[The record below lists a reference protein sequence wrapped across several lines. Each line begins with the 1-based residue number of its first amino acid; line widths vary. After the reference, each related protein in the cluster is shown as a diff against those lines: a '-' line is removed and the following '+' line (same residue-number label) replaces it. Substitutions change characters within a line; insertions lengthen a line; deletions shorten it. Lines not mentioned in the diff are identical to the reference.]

1 MSEEKTKYETE
12 IQDAMEMLG
21 KGYDQPT
28 VIIEPPRT
36 TTARH
41 NGKMVEI
48 EEPAW
53 VKFSTDFKKE
63 LIDLN
68 EFSLKVFL
76 YIGLSV
82 NWRTGEAYPGIR
94 KIASET
100 GMDKD
105 TAAKAVQNL
114 EERGFLQVFRREGNS
129 NIYTPVRY
137 IAIGTVRPEGTV
149 TDGVSD
155 ETAELSLQTSELS
168 LDPTVKVHNKN
179 NKKNKKNLS
188 SEDFEKAGE
197 MVKAMVT
204 NAQRRDAWKF
214 RETFKKEHYVYADW
228 WHEISGQPINKA
240 QVRTCQKAFQQWEM
254 QGIEFPA
261 LFEAYN
267 SRVKWK
273 KVISDPNELTK
284 DAAAIQALP
293 AAKQISVQ
301 SEYVAI

>member
-28 VIIEPPRT
+28 IIIEPPRT
-36 TTARH
+36 YTARH
-41 NGKMVEI
+41 NGKMVEV

-53 VKFSTDFKKE
+53 VKFSTGFKKE
-63 LIDLN
+63 LINTHESD
-68 EFSLKVFL
+68 LKVFL
-76 YIGLSV
+76 YIGLSL
-82 NWRTGEAYPGIR
+82 NFENGTSFPGIR
-94 KIASET
+94 KIAEET
-100 GMDKD
+100 GLAPN
-105 TAAKAVQNL
+105 TVTSAIERL
-114 EERGFLQVFRREGNS
+114 ENNGFLQVWRKTGAP
-129 NIYTPVRY
+129 NIYKPLRFFSVGRTVANTDTPH
-137 IAIGTVRPEGTV
+137 EL
-149 TDGVSD
+149 SQS
-155 ETAELSLQTSELS
+155 EAELSQSDEKVS
-168 LDPTVKVHNKN
+168 QRSTVNLHNKN
-179 NKKNKKNLS
+179 NKNNKKNLS